1 MARAATTGQK
11 RQRNA
16 GRDPARRGSWVSQN
30 RVWVLAAVVLVA
42 GAALVLATAG
52 GDDEAAAGAF
62 VGGDLHSLVVDPAN
76 PQRLFAG
83 GHQAVSVSHDGGAT
97 WRQVPSLE
105 NKDAMGWGF
114 TDDAI
119 YVSGHPG
126 LSRSTD
132 GGETFTMANEGLP
145 DTDVHAFGAGEAVLY
160 GASPAVGL
168 FASDDGG
175 NTWEVLTNE
184 AGHAFFGR
192 ILVDPQNDQHML
204 AADVQSGVVASGD
217 GGRTWDQRGG
227 LPSAM
232 WISAAPGGLETLVAS
247 GGGEAMRSGDG
258 GRSWEPLRLPEG
270 ALLVE
275 LGADPDTMYA
285 AGLDGTVATV
295 WVSQDGGTTWS
306 QPT

>member
-1 MARAATTGQK
+1 MARTGSTNQK

-16 GRDPARRGSWVSQN
+16 GRGPAWRGRWVSRN
-30 RVWVLAAVVLVA
+30 RVWGRAAVVLVA
-42 GAALVLATAG
+42 GAALVLATAC
-52 GDDEAAAGAF
+52 GDGEAASGAF
-62 VGGDLHSLVVDPAN
+62 VGGDLHSLVVDPTN
-76 PQRLFAG
+76 PERLFAG

-97 WRQVPSLE
+97 WRRVPSLDD
-105 NKDAMGWGF
+105 KDAMGWGF
-114 TDDAI
+114 TEDAI

-132 GGETFTMANEGLP
+132 GGETFTLVNEGLP

-160 GASPAVGL
+160 GASPAVGV

-175 NTWEVLTNE
+175 TTWEVRTNE

-192 ILVDPQNDQHML
+192 ILVDPQNDQHVL
-204 AADVQSGVVASGD
+204 AADVQSGVVKSRD

-247 GGGEAMRSGDG
+247 GGGEAMRSTDG
-258 GRSWEPLRLPEG
+258 GRSWEALSLPEG
-270 ALLVE
+270 AILVE
-275 LGADPDTMYA
+275 VGADPDTMYA
-285 AGLDGTVATV
+285 AGLEGTAARV
-295 WVSQDGGTTWS
+295 WVSRDGGTTWS
-306 QPT
+306 EPT